1 MWLWAVRCGAGCGGV
16 RGGEP
21 ESQSERINYG
31 SEAVRQKAARG
42 GGTRRKA
49 DESSRAPRGAGP
61 QSPKRVFSIMRRFH
75 MCCQRPGTT
84 IPYPPAIPKHPN
96 LYRRYLVYPRRS
108 LYPFS
113 RTMALLRLRS
123 GMDLRQNMR
132 DQFQP
137 AGTFSNKTALLIR
150 MQIDISSWRWAVAS
164 TPPRA
169 HAVPEACLVL

>member
-1 MWLWAVRCGAGCGGV
+1 MVVKRDVKRRRGAGAHV
-16 RGGEP
+16 ARRGGRELA
-21 ESQSERINYG
+21 G
-31 SEAVRQKAARG
+31 AARG
-42 GGTRRKA
+42 G
-49 DESSRAPRGAGP
+49 
-61 QSPKRVFSIMRRFH
+61 PKRVFSIMRRFH

-96 LYRRYLVYPRRS
+96 LYRRCLVYPRRS